1 MTVLTKKQIKGL
13 RKMAQTTKGTVQVG
27 KGGVTDGTLINL
39 NEALLAHE
47 LVKVTVLKNST
58 DAIGDIAEALADAS
72 EAVLV
77 QVIGRQIVLYKRN
90 PDKPLIQLADL

>member
-13 RKMAQTTKGTVQVG
+13 RKMAQTAKGTVQVG
-27 KGGVTDGTLINL
+27 KSGVTDGTLINL

-77 QVIGRQIVLYKRN
+77 QVIGRQIVLYKQN